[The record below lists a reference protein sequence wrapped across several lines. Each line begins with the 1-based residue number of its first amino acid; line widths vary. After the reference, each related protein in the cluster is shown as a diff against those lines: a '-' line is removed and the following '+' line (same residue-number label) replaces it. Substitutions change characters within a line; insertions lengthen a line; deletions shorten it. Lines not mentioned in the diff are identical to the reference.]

1 VQRRRYD
8 HTRGFPGEGPAAP
21 DGARLKAARPRK
33 LPREAT
39 GADLSAVGPP
49 RSYQLDL
56 EHSEEQRGQRDEKRG
71 RYAWQIVR
79 QKPGIQGLEM
89 ERLLVHSITDDSALK
104 LYLPAVQKFVT
115 FTEEHGLPAD
125 AWHQIDLAL
134 TAYMTTLCYS
144 RDQHFAAGSMTING
158 LCYLVP
164 ELTQMLPRA
173 WRSLRAWERLTIA
186 KEGGPMAPQALA
198 CMSAWLLEQRR
209 PDAECASDMLETA
222 LDTYAREQD
231 MVNLR
236 VCDIMDD
243 PEADVTMLRFGASH
257 RGESSKTGRD
267 QGVRVDWPHTR
278 CILRRRCSGK
288 KPDQKVFQLSAAAY
302 RKWWHRAGD
311 AVLGPTIAGPP
322 HSARHTGASRDLAEQ
337 YRSFNQIQR
346 RGRWKTA
353 SSVQRYAKTHAFMES
368 VLRIPQAVRNKGD
381 DILASRPPR
390 LRKAVE

>member
-1 VQRRRYD
+1 
-8 HTRGFPGEGPAAP
+8 
-21 DGARLKAARPRK
+21 
-33 LPREAT
+33 
-39 GADLSAVGPP
+39 
-49 RSYQLDL
+49 
-56 EHSEEQRGQRDEKRG
+56 
-71 RYAWQIVR
+71 VR
-79 QKPGIQGLEM
+79 QKPDISGLEM

-104 LYLPAVQKFVT
+104 LYLPAVRQFIAFV
-115 FTEEHGLPAD
+115 ELHGIPAD
-125 AWHQIDLAL
+125 SWPHIDLAL

-164 ELTQMLPRA
+164 ELTTMLPRA

-186 KEGGPMAPQALA
+186 KEGGPMAPQALV
-198 CMSAWLLEQRR
+198 CMSAWLMEQQR
-209 PDAECASDMLETA
+209 PDAACASDMIEMA

-243 PEADVTMLRFGASH
+243 PEADVMMLKFGASH

-278 CILRRRCSGK
+278 RILRRRCAGK
-288 KPDQKVFQLSAAAY
+288 KPDQKVFQLSAAVY

-311 AVLGPTIAGPP
+311 AVLGPAAAGPP
-322 HSARHTGASRDLAEQ
+322 HSARHTGASRDLAQ
-337 YRSFNQIQR
+337 HYRDFSQIQR

-353 SSVQRYAKTHAFMES
+353 SSVQRYAKTLAFMEA
-368 VLRIPQAVRNKGD
+368 VLRVPPAVKKEGD
-381 DILASRPPR
+381 DILAGRPPR
-390 LRKAVE
+390 SVEALE